1 MGAASDVLVEASSR
15 ETKARALPQEA
26 LGYGPGI
33 RHSCG
38 PMLGSAESLIFGGQP
53 IYQSL
58 ASAPV
63 PGATRWHGF
72 NPELSV
78 CSSFVPTM
86 HDLTLIL
93 QNIGDDQRLLAE
105 QLLPLV
111 YEELRR
117 LAALRLAREAEGQTL
132 QPTALV
138 HEAWLRLVGEGGRT
152 WKNRAHFY
160 RAAALAMR
168 RILIDRAR
176 QKMCLKRAGNQQRVD
191 LSEVEL
197 EAVSPD
203 ERMLL
208 IDESLQKLEREDP
221 KSAEIVMLKFF
232 TGLSNKETAQALGI
246 SESTVDRHWSF
257 AKVRLYRMIRES
269 NGEISVPEKGK

>member
-1 MGAASDVLVEASSR
+1 
-15 ETKARALPQEA
+15 
-26 LGYGPGI
+26 
-33 RHSCG
+33 
-38 PMLGSAESLIFGGQP
+38 
-53 IYQSL
+53 
-58 ASAPV
+58 
-63 PGATRWHGF
+63 
-72 NPELSV
+72 
-78 CSSFVPTM
+78 
-86 HDLTLIL
+86 L

-176 QKMCLKRAGNQQRVD
+176 QKSCLKRVGNRQRVD
-191 LSEVEL
+191 LSEAEL

-208 IDESLQKLEREDP
+208 IEDSLQKLEREDP

-246 SESTVDRHWSF
+246 SESTVERHWSF

-269 NGEISVPEKGK
+269 NGEISATGDRG